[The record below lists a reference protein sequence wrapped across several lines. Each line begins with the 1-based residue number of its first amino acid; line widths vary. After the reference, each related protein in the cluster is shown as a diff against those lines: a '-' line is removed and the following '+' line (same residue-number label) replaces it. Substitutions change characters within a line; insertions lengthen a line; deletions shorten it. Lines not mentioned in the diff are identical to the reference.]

1 MNKLILAAASA
12 AMALGLST
20 TATTASAAAGD
31 RFAETMSETDTNQD
45 GMVSKE
51 EFLAAMAKM
60 YDDKMAAMKKMPA
73 AKQAKMIKG
82 DQMTMQG
89 YRAMLREFGG
99 GR

>member
-1 MNKLILAAASA
+1 MNRLILAAASA
-12 AMALGLST
+12 AMALGLAT

-31 RFAETMSETDTNQD
+31 RFAETMTVTDTNKD

-60 YDDKMAAMKKMPA
+60 YDDKMAAIKKMPA
-73 AKQAKMIKG
+73 AEQAKMMKD
-82 DQMTMQG
+82 DQMTQRG
-89 YRAMLREFGG
+89 YRALLREFGG